1 MRLRIVFL
9 VVSIAACLV
18 SGWLIGRPG
27 LTLLTPTAAPVVTGT
42 ALLEQQQV
50 CILLL
55 GVETRAAAHTPLDSV
70 WVLKFSPGIPNYYL
84 IGFPT
89 NTLVQEGLTLTDYYN
104 VGANLTDAGHFVS
117 GALEVIT
124 NHGLVIQHR
133 VVMDRATLTQFVDEV
148 GGLTLDAQTMD
159 GATLMAQYA
168 ALPADDAATELQ
180 FQQRALQALTDAV
193 VAQAWPD
200 DRLHAVLAAHRS
212 ASPDAEVLLALALQ
226 AVHLGQPRFYIT
238 TYQPPAAP

>member
-9 VVSIAACLV
+9 VVSISACLL

-27 LTLLTPTAAPVVTGT
+27 IALLTPTAPPATIST
-42 ALLEQQQV
+42 ALLEQQV

-55 GVETRAAAHTPLDSV
+55 GVETRAAARTPLDSV

-89 NTLVQEGLTLTDYYN
+89 DTLVRDGLTLTDYYN
-104 VGANLTDAGHFVS
+104 AGANLTDAGHFVG

-124 NHGLVIQHR
+124 DQGLAIQHR
-133 VVMDRATLTQFVDEV
+133 VVIDRATLSQFVDEV
-148 GGLTLDAQTMD
+148 GGLTLDAQSVD
-159 GATLMAQYA
+159 GAALMAQYA
-168 ALPADDAATELQ
+168 ALPAEDAAAQLK
-180 FQQRALQALTDAV
+180 FQQRTLQALTDAV

-200 DRLHAVLAAHRS
+200 DRLHTLLAAHRS

-226 AVHLGQPRFYIT
+226 AVRLGQPRFYIT